1 VTSTFNAGGESR
13 YVLDSPAL
21 DPGANPNCGVD
32 GAVVTFYIGGKKAA
46 ESGTWKNYELNT
58 VNLTYTTPTPTATPK
73 PPVTGNTDTA
83 SSDLAASW
91 LFVALGLS
99 ALALGLG
106 GATVARRSR

>member
-1 VTSTFNAGGESR
+1 
-13 YVLDSPAL
+13 
-21 DPGANPNCGVD
+21 
-32 GAVVTFYIGGKKAA
+32 
-46 ESGTWKNYELNT
+46 
-58 VNLTYTTPTPTATPK
+58 
-73 PPVTGNTDTA
+73 VTGNTDTA